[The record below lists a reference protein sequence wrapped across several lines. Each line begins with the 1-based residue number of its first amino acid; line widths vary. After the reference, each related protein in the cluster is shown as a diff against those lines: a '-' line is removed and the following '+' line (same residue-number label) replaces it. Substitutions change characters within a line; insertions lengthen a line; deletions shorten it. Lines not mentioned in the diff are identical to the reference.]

1 MKLSRLVR
9 VGGAVLVSGCLFLVY
24 RLVADSRVRDPDRR
38 SAIEKPVTAAGEA
51 SEVDRVKAQV
61 SLLHAQVQGLKS
73 QVAAQPSS
81 AQEPEQTMTE
91 EERRAEAERRHLA
104 VVGEVEAAF
113 EREPI
118 DARWSA
124 ATSDRVL
131 AAINKVEALRAASPA
146 IECHS
151 QTCRMEIGD
160 DGSGALLKD
169 FPLVVQQFADVLPR
183 GVAKPVKAEDGRQR
197 MVLFLM
203 GPDRA
208 QAATAKN

>member
-113 EREPI
+113 E
-118 DARWSA
+118 
-124 ATSDRVL
+124 
-131 AAINKVEALRAASPA
+131 
-146 IECHS
+146 
-151 QTCRMEIGD
+151 
-160 DGSGALLKD
+160 
-169 FPLVVQQFADVLPR
+169 
-183 GVAKPVKAEDGRQR
+183 
-197 MVLFLM
+197 
-203 GPDRA
+203 
-208 QAATAKN
+208 